1 MTNPIAGKVIRLMEG
16 KMSAD
21 QMKVNEPAQRMMNV
35 EPSTCPIDIEC
46 LNEYVLI
53 KVFNYLNIED
63 KLTCTRV
70 CKRWQRILNSII
82 CQPKRLSL
90 TVDSDV
96 PIKELN
102 NLNCAHFSSDTN
114 ELITDN
120 HALKLVAY
128 FDQEL
133 LNNELFANLNLLIIN
148 LIFIEY
154 SPTLDFSQLTSL
166 RHLEIHGDYY
176 EFARRTVYA
185 SVEHLF
191 VEKFKPNLFEH
202 FPNLQCLALNQLKID
217 QNNESDT
224 TGDSPV
230 SGLPGTACTPSA
242 CTACPAS
249 GAPIV
254 GQAAAPPVQQTS
266 SCLSLSKLKVNY
278 VPVQHS
284 NYPNDLMQ
292 LLSSLAPNLEQLHMC
307 LSLCDN
313 DDDLA
318 SYSDLEMEINSS
330 KLSTLS
336 NPDNHDL
343 NAGGTNDPTA
353 QDPGEDPGE
362 EPHSKGDSGRS
373 NATTSP
379 GNPVNGNSLNA
390 GASSSSSSA
399 PANLSQNNCT
409 MDKMTGLIR
418 KLRKLK
424 LVEIEFD
431 LEHMTNLSSMNG
443 FLVNIAHELSQ
454 LKLKLNTHLKF
465 AKSLDLNS
473 TDRFEFSNF
482 LKTNYRNEQ
491 NEIIIN
497 GRRFQAKELSSL
509 LRYYHLINVEEL
521 YITSKELKLFD
532 RPAVYGYLKQV
543 NALCFECNPGLRLN
557 EILNRLTNVKY
568 VYFNCP
574 SIGQEQINQI
584 PILKPDLEYLAI
596 EEFGEHLDLE
606 FATKFVCLRSLYLGR
621 LGGLAAGQLINL
633 IAHSNNLTY
642 LNVECRPLG
651 KSLEHVV
658 RLYASNAQ
666 RSSNFYHL
674 SLSLA
679 NYQPQ
684 SFDQLDNLVKQ
695 SKAPNLKIT
704 FYNHA

>member
-16 KMSAD
+16 KINAD
-21 QMKVNEPAQRMMNV
+21 QMKVNEPTTKMMNV
-35 EPSTCPIDIEC
+35 EPVACSTDIEC

-102 NLNCAHFSSDTN
+102 NLNCDHFSSDAN
-114 ELITDN
+114 ELITDG
-120 HALKLVAY
+120 HTLKRIA

-176 EFARRTVYA
+176 EFARRTVYT
-185 SVEHLF
+185 SIEHLF

-202 FPNLQCLALNQLKID
+202 FPNLQCLALNRLKID
-217 QNNESDT
+217 LNNESDT
-224 TGDSPV
+224 ESDSVARPV
-230 SGLPGTACTPSA
+230 CSSSSCTL
-242 CTACPAS
+242 CPAS
-249 GAPIV
+249 SCASSCSPCPAASSCMSTAG
-254 GQAAAPPVQQTS
+254 AAAAPVQQTS
-266 SCLSLSKLKVNY
+266 SCLSLRKLKVNY

-313 DDDLA
+313 DDDFA
-318 SYSDLEMEINSS
+318 SYSDLEMESNSS
-330 KLSTLS
+330 KLSALS
-336 NPDNHDL
+336 NPEL
-343 NAGGTNDPTA
+343 NAGTSDPTSA
-353 QDPGEDPGE
+353 PNE
-362 EPHSKGDSGRS
+362 EIRPSKGDLSRPATSS
-373 NATTSP
+373 NSVDA
-379 GNPVNGNSLNA
+379 NSLNA
-390 GASSSSSSA
+390 GASSSTG
-399 PANLSQNNCT
+399 PTNQNNCT
-409 MDKMTGLIR
+409 LDRMTGLIR
-418 KLRKLK
+418 KLSKLK

-431 LEHMTNLSSMNG
+431 LEHMTNLSSMNS
-443 FLVNIAHELSQ
+443 FLLNIAHELSSH
-454 LKLKLNTHLKF
+454 LKLNTHLKF

-482 LKTNYRNEQ
+482 LKTNYRNDR

-497 GRRFQAKELSSL
+497 GRRFQAKELNSL

-521 YITSKELKLFD
+521 YVTSKELKLFD
-532 RPAVYGYLKQV
+532 RPAVYGYLQHV

-574 SIGQEQINQI
+574 AISQEQINQI

-606 FATKFVCLRSLYLGR
+606 FASKFVCLRSLYLGR
-621 LGGLAAGQLINL
+621 LGGLAAGQLIHL
-633 IAHSNNLTY
+633 ITQSSNLTY

-651 KSLEHVV
+651 KSLEQVI
-658 RLYASNAQ
+658 RQYASNAQ
-666 RSSNFYHL
+666 RSSHFYHL

-684 SFDQLDNLVKQ
+684 SFEQLDSLVEQ
-695 SKAPNLKIT
+695 SKSPNLKIS
-704 FYNHA
+704 FYN